1 MSDILSI
8 EVFLSAAGVCLSV
21 PPGCGLDQ
29 ADSLR
34 VDRRTRRITALRAGS
49 ELPVDL
55 PVLSLAHCQALID
68 AKRVPVGEFLTQG
81 AKGAYWLAVTAPAE

>member
-1 MSDILSI
+1 MSDSLSI
-8 EVFLSAAGVCLSV
+8 EVFLSSAGVCLSV

-34 VDRRTRRITALRAGS
+34 IDRRARRMVALRAGS
-49 ELPVDL
+49 ELPIDL
-55 PVLSLAHCQALID
+55 PELSLAHCLALIE

-81 AKGAYWLAVTAPAE
+81 AKGAYWLAVSAG

>member
-1 MSDILSI
+1 MSNDLSV

-29 ADSLR
+29 ADTLR
-34 VDRRTRRITALRAGS
+34 VDRRSRRMVALRAGS
-49 ELPVDL
+49 ELPIDL
-55 PVLSLAHCQALID
+55 PHLSSAHCQALID

-81 AKGAYWLAVTAPAE
+81 AKGAYWLTVSAG